1 MRTIKQG
8 KILTI
13 ILSDGTVITETNVTK
28 ELEQFL
34 LDSSTDEKKIK
45 EFFIAGGQATAEDK
59 EKIELVKNIT
69 KSTILNYD
77 AETGKTTMPTV
88 SKVSVPKALIDRI
101 NAAPNG
107 DVQEGLVNFWKLA
120 CRNPNEHSR
129 NNLLWF
135 LEKHNF
141 TILKSGLFVA
151 YRNVLKVQHMVS
163 VNVDALY
170 HNIKNVQKKS
180 PKKFQVIKTKDSQ
193 LKSKKLDYKLK
204 DGETYLGVLED
215 LAKAQTSCTGL
226 SYTDKHTKTFD
237 IQLGTPVSMP
247 RENCDTNSKN
257 TCSRGLTCSPVV

>member
-28 ELEQFL
+28 ELEKFL
-34 LDSSTDEKKIK
+34 LDNSTDEKKIK
-45 EFFIAGGQATAEDK
+45 DFFIAGGQATEDK
-59 EKIELVKNIT
+59 EKIELVKNVT
-69 KSTILNYD
+69 KSTILDYD
-77 AETGKTTMPTV
+77 TETGKTTMPTV

-101 NAAPNG
+101 NASHNG

-120 CRNPNEHSR
+120 CHNPNEHSR
-129 NNLLWF
+129 DNLLWF

-151 YRNVLKVQHMVS
+151 YRNVVDVENRP
-163 VNVDALY
+163 VVDVDALY

-180 PKKFQVIKTKDSQ
+180 PKKFKVIKTKDSQ

-204 DGETYLGVLED
+204 DGETYLGVLEV
-215 LAKAQTSCTGL
+215 LAKATINSAEV
-226 SYTDKHTKTFD
+226 SYTDKYTKTFD

-247 RENCDTNSKN
+247 REKCDTNSKN